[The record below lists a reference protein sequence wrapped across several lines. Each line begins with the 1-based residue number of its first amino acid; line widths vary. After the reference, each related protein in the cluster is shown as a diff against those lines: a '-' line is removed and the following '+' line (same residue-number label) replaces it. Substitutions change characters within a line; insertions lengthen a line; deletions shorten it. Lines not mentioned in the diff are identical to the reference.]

1 MQSFRLEGVML
12 RRTLLLLT
20 ILFLIFG
27 GSLFA
32 QTVAGIVTNRTTNK
46 PSASDDVVLLQLAQG
61 MQELART
68 KTDSRGRFS
77 IAVPAD
83 GLHLLRV
90 THDKANYFKPIQ
102 PGTQSVDID
111 VYSAAAEV
119 PGVTTEAD
127 VLSLQSESGGDGLK
141 VVEHFF
147 LKNDSTPPRTLMSEH
162 PFEFYLPAG
171 ATVLGAASK
180 APGGMAVQASP
191 VPMGDPDHYTILFPI
206 RPGQTE
212 FQVTYHLNYKDSFT
226 FHPRPTTPIDNL
238 VLILPKS
245 MSFKPGASTPYTSVD
260 EEPGAQTY
268 VARNV
273 QPSQPLEF
281 TIGGSGQLPRDNG
294 APGAGNSAAGTPAG
308 GAVNA
313 GPVQAD
319 PNSDTR
325 PGGGLGTPVDKDAQR
340 DPWTKYRWWIIAGV
354 ALAFAAGA
362 GFLLRTPAPAPSTVT
377 ATGSAPA
384 TAGPQGALQILRDE
398 MFSLETDRVTGKLS
412 DGEYS
417 DLKAAYDT
425 VLKRTLDRAGA
436 A

>member
-1 MQSFRLEGVML
+1 MVLGGALDAQSV
-12 RRTLLLLT
+12 
-20 ILFLIFG
+20 
-27 GSLFA
+27 S
-32 QTVAGIVTNRTTNK
+32 GIVTNRTTNK
-46 PSASDDVVLLQLAQG
+46 PSGNDDVVLLQLAQG

-68 KTDSRGRFS
+68 KTDSRGRFT

-90 THDKANYFKPIQ
+90 THEKANYFKPIQ

-119 PGVTTEAD
+119 QGVTTEAD

-147 LKNDSTPPRTLMSEH
+147 IKNESAPPKTLMSEH

-180 APGGMAVQASP
+180 APGGMAVQAAP

-212 FQVTYHLNYKDSFT
+212 FQVTYHLNYKGSFT
-226 FHPRPTTPIDNL
+226 FHPRPATPIDNL

-273 QPSQPLEF
+273 QPSQPLDF
-281 TIGGSGQLPRDNG
+281 TVGGSGQLPRDNG
-294 APGAGNSAAGTPAG
+294 APGTG
-308 GAVNA
+308 GPTTN
-313 GPVQAD
+313 PTSVQAD
-319 PNSDTR
+319 PNTDTR
-325 PGGGLGTPVDKDAQR
+325 PGGGLGTPVDKDAER

-362 GFLLRTPAPAPSTVT
+362 GFMLRTPAPAR
-377 ATGSAPA
+377 TGAVAGHAPIP
-384 TAGPQGALQILRDE
+384 AGPHGALQILRDE
-398 MFSLETDRVTGKLS
+398 MFSLETDRMTGKLS
-412 DGEYS
+412 DGQYS

>member
-1 MQSFRLEGVML
+1 MIL
-12 RRTLLLLT
+12 RRTLSGCL
-20 ILFLIFG
+20 LFLFFTLLG
-27 GSLFA
+27 GSLLA
-32 QTVAGIVTNRTTNK
+32 QSVSGIVTNRTTNK
-46 PSASDDVVLLQLAQG
+46 PSGNDDVVLLQLAQG

-68 KTDSRGRFS
+68 KTDNRGRFT

-90 THDKANYFKPIQ
+90 THEKANYFKPIQ

-119 PGVTTEAD
+119 QGVTTEAD

-147 LKNDSTPPRTLMSEH
+147 LKNESAPPKTLMSEH

-180 APGGMAVQASP
+180 APGGMAVQAAP
-191 VPMGDPDHYTILFPI
+191 VPMGAPDHYTILFAI

-212 FQVTYHLNYKDSFT
+212 FQVTYHLNYKDSLT
-226 FHPRPTTPIDNL
+226 FHPRPATPIDNF

-281 TIGGSGQLPRDNG
+281 TVGGSGQLPRDNG
-294 APGAGNSAAGTPAG
+294 APGTGGTSTNPSA
-308 GAVNA
+308 
-313 GPVQAD
+313 VQAD
-319 PNSDTR
+319 PNTDTR

-362 GFLLRTPAPAPSTVT
+362 GFMLRTPTPART
-377 ATGSAPA
+377 AAVASPA
-384 TAGPQGALQILRDE
+384 SVSAGPHGALQILRDE
-398 MFSLETDRVTGKLS
+398 MFTLETDRMTGKLS
-412 DGEYS
+412 DGQYS

-436 A
+436 V

>member
-1 MQSFRLEGVML
+1 MLGSSLLAQSV
-12 RRTLLLLT
+12 T
-20 ILFLIFG
+20 
-27 GSLFA
+27 
-32 QTVAGIVTNRTTNK
+32 GIVTNRTTNK
-46 PSASDDVVLLQLAQG
+46 PSGNDDVVLLQLAQG

-68 KTDSRGRFS
+68 KTDSRGRFN

-90 THDKANYFKPIQ
+90 THDKANYFKPIE

-111 VYSAAAEV
+111 VYSAATDV

-147 LKNDSTPPRTLMSEH
+147 LKNDSAPPKTLMSEH

-180 APGGMAVQASP
+180 APGGMAVQAAP

-245 MSFKPGASTPYTSVD
+245 MSFKPGPSTPYTSVD

-294 APGAGNSAAGTPAG
+294 APGAGGSGAGGSGAG
-308 GAVNA
+308 GATSASNVSA
-313 GPVQAD
+313 VQAD
-319 PNSDTR
+319 PNTDTR

-362 GFLLRTPAPAPSTVT
+362 GFLLRTPAPVRSTAAAIHPSGSH
-377 ATGSAPA
+377 ALTG
-384 TAGPQGALQILRDE
+384 AGPQGALQILRDE

-412 DGEYS
+412 DGQYS
-417 DLKAAYDT
+417 DLKTAYDT

-436 A
+436 V

>member
-1 MQSFRLEGVML
+1 MVLGSSLLAQSV
-12 RRTLLLLT
+12 T
-20 ILFLIFG
+20 
-27 GSLFA
+27 
-32 QTVAGIVTNRTTNK
+32 GIVTNRTTNK
-46 PSASDDVVLLQLAQG
+46 PSGNDDVVLLQLAQG

-68 KTDSRGRFS
+68 KTDNRGRFT

-90 THDKANYFKPIQ
+90 THEKANYFKPIQ

-147 LKNDSTPPRTLMSEH
+147 LKNDSAPPRTLMSEH
-162 PFEFYLPAG
+162 PFEFYLPSG
-171 ATVLGAASK
+171 ATILGAASK
-180 APGGMAVQASP
+180 APGGMAVQAAP

-212 FQVTYHLNYKDSFT
+212 FQVTYHINYKDSFT
-226 FHPRPTTPIDNL
+226 FHPRPATPIDNL

-245 MSFKPGASTPYTSVD
+245 MSFKPGVSTPYTSVD

-281 TIGGSGQLPRDNG
+281 TVGGSGQLPRDNG
-294 APGAGNSAAGTPAG
+294 APGAGASAPT
-308 GAVNA
+308 NA
-313 GPVQAD
+313 SSVQAD
-319 PNSDTR
+319 PNTDTR
-325 PGGGLGTPVDKDAQR
+325 PGIGLGTPLDKDSQR

-362 GFLLRTPAPAPSTVT
+362 GFMLRTPTPARAVL
-377 ATGSAPA
+377 A
-384 TAGPQGALQILRDE
+384 AGPTLTSAGPHGALQILRDE
-398 MFSLETDRVTGKLS
+398 MFSLETDRMTGKLS
-412 DGEYS
+412 DGQYS
-417 DLKAAYDT
+417 SLKAAYDT
-425 VLKRTLDRAGA
+425 VLKRTLDRTGA

>member
-1 MQSFRLEGVML
+1 MIFQRALSACLSLIPLCLVLGSSLLAQSV
-12 RRTLLLLT
+12 
-20 ILFLIFG
+20 
-27 GSLFA
+27 S
-32 QTVAGIVTNRTTNK
+32 GIVTNRTTNK
-46 PSASDDVVLLQLAQG
+46 PSANDDVVLLQLAQG

-68 KTDSRGRFS
+68 KTDSHGRFT

-111 VYSAAAEV
+111 VYSAAADV

-147 LKNDSTPPRTLMSEH
+147 LKNDSAPPKTLMSEH

-180 APGGMAVQASP
+180 APGGMAVQAAP

-226 FHPRPTTPIDNL
+226 FHPRPAAPIDNL

-245 MSFKPGASTPYTSVD
+245 MSFKPGPSAPYTSVD

-281 TIGGSGQLPRDNG
+281 TVGGSGQLPRDNG
-294 APGAGNSAAGTPAG
+294 APGAGGAAASAS
-308 GAVNA
+308 N
-313 GPVQAD
+313 VQAD
-319 PNSDTR
+319 PNTDTR
-325 PGGGLGTPVDKDAQR
+325 PGGGLGTPVDKDARR

-362 GFLLRTPAPAPSTVT
+362 GFLLRTPAPAR
-377 ATGSAPA
+377 TGDAASPTPA
-384 TAGPQGALQILRDE
+384 SAGPHGALQILRDE
-398 MFSLETDRVTGKLS
+398 MFSLETDRMTGKLS
-412 DGEYS
+412 DGQYS
-417 DLKAAYDT
+417 ALKAAYDT

>member
-1 MQSFRLEGVML
+1 MLGSFLLAQSV
-12 RRTLLLLT
+12 T
-20 ILFLIFG
+20 
-27 GSLFA
+27 
-32 QTVAGIVTNRTTNK
+32 GIVTNRTTNK
-46 PSASDDVVLLQLAQG
+46 PSGNDDVVLLQLAQG

-111 VYSAAAEV
+111 VYSAATDV

-147 LKNDSTPPRTLMSEH
+147 LKNDSAPPKTLMSEH

-180 APGGMAVQASP
+180 APGGMAVQAAP

-245 MSFKPGASTPYTSVD
+245 MSFKPGPSTPYTSVD

-294 APGAGNSAAGTPAG
+294 APGAGGSGAGGSGAG
-308 GAVNA
+308 GATSASNVSA
-313 GPVQAD
+313 VQAD
-319 PNSDTR
+319 PNTDTR

-362 GFLLRTPAPAPSTVT
+362 GFLLRTPAPVRSTAAAIHPSGSH
-377 ATGSAPA
+377 ALTG
-384 TAGPQGALQILRDE
+384 AGPQGALQILRDE

-412 DGEYS
+412 DGQYS
-417 DLKAAYDT
+417 DLKTAYDT

-436 A
+436 V

>member
-1 MQSFRLEGVML
+1 ML
-12 RRTLLLLT
+12 RRVFSLLT
-20 ILFLIFG
+20 TLSLVLG
-27 GSLFA
+27 GSLLA
-32 QTVAGIVTNRTTNK
+32 QSVSGVVTNRTTNK
-46 PSASDDVVLLQLAQG
+46 PSGSDDVVLLQLAQG

-68 KTDSRGRFS
+68 KTDSRGRFT

-90 THDKANYFKPIQ
+90 THEKANYFKPIQ

-111 VYSAAAEV
+111 VYSAAADV

-127 VLSLQSESGGDGLK
+127 VLSMQSESGGDGLK

-147 LKNDSTPPRTLMSEH
+147 LKNDSAPPRTLMSEH

-180 APGGMAVQASP
+180 APGGMAVQAAP

-226 FHPRPTTPIDNL
+226 FHPRPATPSDNL

-245 MSFKPGASTPYTSVD
+245 MSFKPGPSTPYTSVD

-281 TIGGSGQLPRDNG
+281 TVDGSGQLPRDNG
-294 APGAGNSAAGTPAG
+294 APGAGG
-308 GAVNA
+308 GASGGASATNA
-313 GPVQAD
+313 SSVQSD
-319 PNSDTR
+319 PNTDTR

-362 GFLLRTPAPAPSTVT
+362 GFMLRTPNPARAAVT
-377 ATGSAPA
+377 AGHPSI
-384 TAGPQGALQILRDE
+384 AGGGPHGALQILRDE
-398 MFSLETDRVTGKLS
+398 MFSLETDRTTGKLS
-412 DGEYS
+412 DGQYS

-436 A
+436 V

>member
-1 MQSFRLEGVML
+1 ML
-12 RRTLLLLT
+12 RRTF
-20 ILFLIFG
+20 LFLTTLCLVL
-27 GSLFA
+27 GSPLFA
-32 QTVAGIVTNRTTNK
+32 QSVAGIVTNRTTNK
-46 PSASDDVVLLQLAQG
+46 PSANDDVVLLQLAQG

-111 VYSAAAEV
+111 VYSAAADV

-147 LKNDSTPPRTLMSEH
+147 LKNDSAPPKTLMSEH
-162 PFEFYLPAG
+162 PFEFYLPTG

-180 APGGMAVQASP
+180 APGGMAVQAAP

-245 MSFKPGASTPYTSVD
+245 MSFKPGSSSPYTSVD

-294 APGAGNSAAGTPAG
+294 APGAGSSAGAGGSAASAG
-308 GAVNA
+308 ASNA
-313 GPVQAD
+313 SSVQGD
-319 PNSDTR
+319 PNTDTR

-362 GFLLRTPAPAPSTVT
+362 GFLLRTPAPARNT
-377 ATGSAPA
+377 AAGGPAP
-384 TAGPQGALQILRDE
+384 TFAGPQGALQILRDE

-412 DGEYS
+412 DGQYS

-425 VLKRTLDRAGA
+425 VLKRTLDRTGA